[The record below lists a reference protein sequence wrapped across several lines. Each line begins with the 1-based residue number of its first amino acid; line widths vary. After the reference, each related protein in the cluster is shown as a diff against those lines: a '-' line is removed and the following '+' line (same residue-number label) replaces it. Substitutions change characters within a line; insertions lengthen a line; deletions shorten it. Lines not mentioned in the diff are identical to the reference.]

1 MNEQHDK
8 SQRNLAILSYMGL
21 ACQFVG
27 FVGAFGSMAGFWGS
41 KGTVTWGF
49 MMLVF
54 GMALGGWAGNLSQII
69 DLKKRLSAMEVLL
82 SKETDKQ
89 A

>member
-1 MNEQHDK
+1 MKEQHDK

-27 FVGAFGSMAGFWGS
+27 VVGAIGSMAGFWA
-41 KGTVTWGF
+41 KGALPWGF
-49 MMLVF
+49 MMVVF

-69 DLKKRLSAMEVLL
+69 DLKRRLSAMEVLL